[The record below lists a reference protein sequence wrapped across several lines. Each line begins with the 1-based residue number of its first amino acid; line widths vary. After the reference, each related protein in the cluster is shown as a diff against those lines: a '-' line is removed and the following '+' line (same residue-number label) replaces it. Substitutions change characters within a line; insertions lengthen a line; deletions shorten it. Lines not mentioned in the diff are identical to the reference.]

1 MFWNPWVLCQNFL
14 SVGKAHQRTIG
25 NIVNQKGS
33 WGIGLDENLHP
44 PHMDEGPTKEDGSL
58 TLGT

>member
-1 MFWNPWVLCQNFL
+1 MLCQNFL

-33 WGIGLDENLHP
+33 WGIGLDEDLHP